1 MRSVYGKMMHMLQD
15 ASSARM
21 QDMTGVSLNSPMKT
35 IGSVL
40 KEGKCEDLLKDSRL
54 DVATKPSSF
63 EKHKSRAEI
72 DKHIKAKMKARNELC
87 EEFSNSSSLS
97 KETILLCLESIDD
110 ARTNL
115 LQNCRPVERMIEML
129 TSMFSPDKEEEG
141 FSLAISSGRG
151 GTFPQNK
158 NILFTHNSHAKH
170 NKHPH
175 RRMFFTFTFQSV
187 HLCLTNLGVVA

>member
-1 MRSVYGKMMHMLQD
+1 MHMLQD
-15 ASSARM
+15 ASSAHM

-87 EEFSNSSSLS
+87 EEFSNSS
-97 KETILLCLESIDD
+97 SIDD